1 MVDDY
6 GSGYSNGS
14 SLLTIAP
21 RYVKVDISIIRSI
34 DTNTD
39 KQQFLTSLVDYAR
52 PRNILVLAEGVETT
66 AELRKVLE
74 LGVDLLQGYC
84 LARPAA
90 IPPPLSKEAADI
102 IRRMKRC

>member
-1 MVDDY
+1 MLTMLTERDGVFSPPERRGKSMKQTVAVMAIILALLLMV
-6 GSGYSNGS
+6 SGY
-14 SLLTIAP
+14 I
-21 RYVKVDISIIRSI
+21 V
-34 DTNTD
+34 
-39 KQQFLTSLVDYAR
+39 
-52 PRNILVLAEGVETT
+52 AEHAETT